1 MKNFMVG
8 LFLCIALAARAQ
20 QKPEFYSIE
29 VKDQGTWI
37 TKIVERKANEL
48 VLEDLVL
55 GKITLPKTIIKSET
69 PIQEVLYVEL
79 GLIND
84 RSIVGILQD
93 FQITSIQLLT
103 EKTGLLDIS
112 RSQIKRIQRIQK
124 DQIQGDSYVFPNPH
138 PTRYFFGP
146 SAIPLKKGEKYFQN
160 AYILANSMQIGL
172 TDHLSIGGG
181 VVIPFLFFVTPKI
194 GFQVSPYVHVGGG
207 LLLANSFIN
216 DLPLGLG
223 VAYGS
228 FTLGTREHNV
238 TLNAGWGAT
247 KQNTYNAMTSQ
258 SSSTWGMANKPMFT
272 FSGMTRISKR
282 CMLITENWLFSVNEN
297 TLDNMQQING
307 TKSSRAGIIS
317 GGVRIMWNNTSL
329 DAGILSPAGGG
340 SSATGIPYL
349 DYVIKF

>member
-1 MKNFMVG
+1 MVG
-8 LFLCIALAARAQ
+8 LFLLLAQAARAQ

-37 TKIVERKANEL
+37 TKIVERKADEL

-93 FQITSIQLLT
+93 FQISSIQILT

-194 GFQVSPYVHVGGG
+194 GFQVSPYAHVGGG
-207 LLLANSFIN
+207 VLLANSFIN

-258 SSSTWGMANKPMFT
+258 SSSSWGMANKPMFT

>member
-1 MKNFMVG
+1 MKNLMVG
-8 LFLCIALAARAQ
+8 LFLCIALVARAQ

-48 VLEDLVL
+48 VLEDLVF

-146 SAIPLKKGEKYFQN
+146 SAIPLKKGEKYFSTEMHQIIDCSDN
-160 AYILANSMQIGL
+160 TQTLIYIK
-172 TDHLSIGGG
+172 
-181 VVIPFLFFVTPKI
+181 V
-194 GFQVSPYVHVGGG
+194 Y
-207 LLLANSFIN
+207 
-216 DLPLGLG
+216 
-223 VAYGS
+223 
-228 FTLGTREHNV
+228 
-238 TLNAGWGAT
+238 
-247 KQNTYNAMTSQ
+247 
-258 SSSTWGMANKPMFT
+258 SSSMLTGSLIANGPTNQKYPIP
-272 FSGMTRISKR
+272 S
-282 CMLITENWLFSVNEN
+282 
-297 TLDNMQQING
+297 
-307 TKSSRAGIIS
+307 
-317 GGVRIMWNNTSL
+317 
-329 DAGILSPAGGG
+329 G
-340 SSATGIPYL
+340 SSL
-349 DYVIKF
+349 EVVRDYVCK